1 MRTTSKLTVRG
12 VETAKPGL
20 HSDGGGLY
28 LLVTETGRRR
38 WAYIFRRGS
47 KRTELGLG
55 VYPDVSLADARELA
69 NKKRKAINA
78 GVELLP

>member
-28 LLVTETGRRR
+28 LLVTET
-38 WAYIFRRGS
+38 
-47 KRTELGLG
+47 
-55 VYPDVSLADARELA
+55 
-69 NKKRKAINA
+69 
-78 GVELLP
+78 